1 MFPTNVWVFSFSGEH
16 VFAITAGHF
25 SISFT
30 INFRING
37 FLWPLLKMSARVVN
51 LTWSNQSAF
60 LLQIIDITRYVGWG
74 HIWTWPRKIGNEHF
88 RWYSLRAIEIKVQ
101 IELPKLL
108 LHRQWKIAF
117 AYSRKK
123 CVLLMWVLSF
133 SLSSYSLDH
142 ITLGLI
148 ALF

>member
-1 MFPTNVWVFSFSGEH
+1 MFSTNVWVFSFSGEH
-16 VFAITAGHF
+16 VFAIIAGHF

-74 HIWTWPRKIGNEHF
+74 HIWTWPHKIGNEHF
-88 RWYSLRAIEIKVQ
+88 RWYSLRAIEINVQ